1 MMQMSKP
8 LEAVK
13 LFNSGY
19 NCAQAVLAA
28 FCEPLGL
35 DRVTAYKLA
44 SGFGGGLGAKG
55 EICGALSGAIM
66 ALGLKFGCSDPDKTA
81 KAETYRKTREL
92 AEEFKLRTGSLYC
105 RDLLGFDLGTPE
117 GQSLAKKPGSFD
129 KCDDFVKIAAE
140 ILQEMFDAHDKV

>member
-1 MMQMSKP
+1 MSKS

-13 LFNSGY
+13 IFNSGF

-35 DRVTAYKLA
+35 DRATACRLA
-44 SGFGGGLGAKG
+44 SGFGGGIGAQG

-66 ALGLKFGCSDPDKTA
+66 VMGLKFGSAEADKTA
-81 KAETYRKTREL
+81 KAETYRKTRQL

-117 GQSLAKKPGSFD
+117 GQTQAKVPGSFD
-129 KCDDFVKIAAE
+129 KCDDFVKIAAD
-140 ILQEMFDAHDKV
+140 ILQEMFDAHDEA

>member
-1 MMQMSKP
+1 MSKS

-13 LFNSGY
+13 IFSSGY

-35 DRVTAYKLA
+35 DRATACRLA
-44 SGFGGGLGAKG
+44 SAFGGGIGAQG

-66 ALGLKFGCSDPDKTA
+66 ALGLKFGSAEADKTA
-81 KAETYRKTREL
+81 KAETYRKTRQL

-105 RDLLGFDLGTPE
+105 RDLLGFDLGTSE
-117 GQSLAKKPGSFD
+117 GQTQAKVPGSFD
-129 KCDDFVKIAAE
+129 KCDDFVKIAVE
-140 ILQEMFDAHDKV
+140 ILEEMFEAYDKA